1 MLLRV
6 VIFYG
11 LTFIFTI
18 LLALIQQISGIG
30 FDKITLPQLGPG
42 IAALTMLIFFKRDRI
57 KINLSFKGVGIL
69 KYSIATLL
77 PLMVSG
83 IVFLIYSQFIGKA
96 NASIDSPLV
105 FLIIFGGMFIGA
117 FGEEFGWRGY
127 LQKLLE
133 QKQNALVSAIL
144 IGLLW
149 GLWHIGNYQYG
160 LFYLVF
166 FLLST
171 IGSSVFL
178 VWLLRKTNFNVLLAA
193 LFHISLNIGYY
204 VFFRD
209 VLSDPRFMCVNGV
222 TWIIISIVT
231 IVIGQKSLWNK
242 ESV

>member
-18 LLALIQQISGIG
+18 LLALVQQISGIG
-30 FDKITLPQLGPG
+30 FEKITLPQLGPG
-42 IAALTMLIFFKRDRI
+42 IAALAMLIFFKRDKI
-57 KINLSFKGVGIL
+57 KINLSVKGVGIL
-69 KYSIATLL
+69 KYSIAALL

-83 IVFLIYSQFIGKA
+83 VVFLIYSQFIGKV
-96 NASIDSPLV
+96 NVRNDFSLV
-105 FLIIFGGMFIGA
+105 FLIVLGGMFIGA

-127 LQKLLE
+127 LQKLLG

-160 LFYLVF
+160 LSYLVF

-171 IGSSVFL
+171 IGSSIVL
-178 VWLLRKTNFNVLLAA
+178 VRLLRKTNFNVLLAT
-193 LFHISLNIGYY
+193 LFHLSLNIGYY
-204 VFFRD
+204 VFFREI
-209 VLSDPRFMCVNGV
+209 LSDPRFMLMNGV
-222 TWIIISIVT
+222 AWIIISMFA
-231 IVIGQKSLWNK
+231 IVIGHEPLWNK

>member
-6 VIFYG
+6 AIFYG

-18 LLALIQQISGIG
+18 LLALIQQILGIG

-42 IAALTMLIFFKRDRI
+42 IAALAMLIFFKKDKI
-57 KINLSFKGVGIL
+57 KINLSVKDVGIL

-77 PLMVSG
+77 PLIVSG
-83 IVFLIYSQFIGKA
+83 VVFLIYNQFIGNA
-96 NASIDSPLV
+96 NFKIDSPLV
-105 FLIIFGGMFIGA
+105 FLVILGGMFIGA

-127 LQKLLE
+127 LQKLLK
-133 QKQNALVSAIL
+133 QKQNALISGIL

-160 LFYLVF
+160 LFYLIF

-171 IGSSVFL
+171 IGSSVVL
-178 VWLLRKTNFNVLLAA
+178 VWLLHKTNYNVRLAT

-209 VLSDPRFMCVNGV
+209 VLSDPRFMLVNGV
-222 TWIIISIVT
+222 TWIIISIVA
-231 IVIGQKSLWNK
+231 VIIGRGFLWNK
-242 ESV
+242 ESA

>member
-18 LLALIQQISGIG
+18 LLAMIQQILGIG

-42 IAALTMLIFFKRDRI
+42 IATLAMLIFFKRDKI
-57 KINLSFKGVGIL
+57 KINLSVKGVGIL

-83 IVFLIYSQFIGKA
+83 AVFLIYSQFIGEA
-96 NASIDSPLV
+96 NVRSDAPLV
-105 FLIIFGGMFIGA
+105 FLMIFGGMFVGA

-133 QKQNALVSAIL
+133 RKQNALVSSFL

-149 GLWHIGNYQYG
+149 GLWHVGNYQYG

-171 IGSSVFL
+171 IGSSVVL
-178 VWLLRKTNFNVLLAA
+178 VWLLRKTNFNVLLAT

-209 VLSDPRFMCVNGV
+209 VLSDPRFMFVNGV
-222 TWIIISIVT
+222 TWIIISIVA
-231 IVIGQKSLWNK
+231 IVIGQESFWDK
-242 ESV
+242 ESI